1 MFYFIIMLW
10 AFFNNEPAVALMAI
24 LGLLLE

>member
-1 MFYFIIMLW
+1 MLYLLIFLW
-10 AFFNNEPAVALMAI
+10 AMFNHEPAVALMAL